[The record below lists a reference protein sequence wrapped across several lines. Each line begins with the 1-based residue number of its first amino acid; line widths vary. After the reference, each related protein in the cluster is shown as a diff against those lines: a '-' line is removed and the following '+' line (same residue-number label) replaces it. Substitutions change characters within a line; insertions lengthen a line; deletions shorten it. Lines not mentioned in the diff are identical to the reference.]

1 MDPECREHF
10 ASMTPEILAA
20 VEQLER
26 VVSPG
31 VFDQVVRLTTLV
43 DDHASGRMQSL
54 CDHDTAQTLAHF
66 PGIAPAWWV
75 VTAHLR
81 GEFIPPCIP
90 NRVWGG
96 PCALPPLE
104 EEAPQ

>member
-1 MDPECREHF
+1 MDAECREHF
-10 ASMTPEILAA
+10 AAMTPEILAA

-43 DDHASGRMQSL
+43 DDHASDRIRAELEG
-54 CDHDTAQTLAHF
+54 DTARTLAHF

-75 VTAHLR
+75 VYAHLR
-81 GEFIPPCIP
+81 DEIPP
-90 NRVWGG
+90 
-96 PCALPPLE
+96 PCTPMRLPAHCTLPPLE
-104 EEAPQ
+104 EPS